1 MEGKVE
7 SLHNHTTTSDGLM
20 NYKELFE
27 LAQRTGFSSF
37 AFTDHDALPGDKELS
52 YLHQVKDDPMKWVIG
67 IEMTV
72 AYPEEYGGA
81 YAGSAHLIG
90 LFVDPTNDGL
100 LEHCRLAQ
108 EARVVRMKTMTH
120 SLRQLGFTITE
131 EDCLRFSGGDSVGRP
146 HIVSA
151 LRLYPENFRVEQGLI
166 EEMRIESMH
175 NPQLRDKYEKMI
187 ARGPESYPYQLYL
200 AYEAYRPA
208 YAEVSYLPSL
218 GDAAQMIRNAGGISG
233 IAHYYTTKRHLS
245 LEAISWL
252 LENDVIDGMEVVY
265 GSYYSGEQG
274 NDLHAER
281 KLLANVV
288 NKQQKISMGGGDIH
302 NIDDLQTYFTHREVA
317 NDSVGLTHKIL
328 SSGKVDTRWS
338 SY

>member
-1 MEGKVE
+1 VQIRFIIS
-7 SLHNHTTTSDGLM
+7 SL
-20 NYKELFE
+20 NYSLETHIFFIIDSSIAFISTITFTPSSKEQAWLLLGILRISWCMFFIDS
-27 LAQRTGFSSF
+27 LRSFFHIYLSVVDYAYFQF
-37 AFTDHDALPGDKELS
+37 AF
-52 YLHQVKDDPMKWVIG
+52 
-67 IEMTV
+67 
-72 AYPEEYGGA
+72 
-81 YAGSAHLIG
+81 
-90 LFVDPTNDGL
+90 
-100 LEHCRLAQ
+100 
-108 EARVVRMKTMTH
+108 
-120 SLRQLGFTITE
+120 
-131 EDCLRFSGGDSVGRP
+131 
-146 HIVSA
+146 
-151 LRLYPENFRVEQGLI
+151 
-166 EEMRIESMH
+166 
-175 NPQLRDKYEKMI
+175 PQLTLVQHESFLDTISARKQYAAYQQRDKYEKMI